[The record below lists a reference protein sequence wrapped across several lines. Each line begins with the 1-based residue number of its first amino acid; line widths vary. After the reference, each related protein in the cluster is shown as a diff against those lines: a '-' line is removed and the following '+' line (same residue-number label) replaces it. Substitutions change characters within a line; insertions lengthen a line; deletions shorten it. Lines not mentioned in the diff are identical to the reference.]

1 MYVVLC
7 YNPNHPI
14 KVSGDAWAY
23 YEVNDIPSCVK
34 EDGSEWP
41 IASNTLT
48 TSEHNYVEIEK
59 ETLEDGQK
67 YFVCLQ
73 LPLKRWLR
81 FYVIYLPLS
90 SYSLNSNEYNEY

>member
-1 MYVVLC
+1 MPQH
-7 YNPNHPI
+7 NN
-14 KVSGDAWAY
+14 Y
-23 YEVNDIPSCVK
+23 YYKVNDKAPWVK

-41 IASNTLT
+41 ITSNTLT

-67 YFVCLQ
+67 YFVRLQ

-81 FYVIYLPLS
+81 FYVVYLPLS
-90 SYSLNSNEYNEY
+90 SYSLNSNKYNEY